1 MTYNQR
7 TVTIKL
13 TRSEVIDL
21 LILIAVV
28 DEGGGKWFKL
38 HEKIDEQVK
47 DADEKFSR
55 KE

>member
-28 DEGGGKWFKL
+28 DEGCGKWFKL
-38 HEKIDEQVK
+38 HEKID
-47 DADEKFSR
+47 
-55 KE
+55 